1 MSNTL
6 ACLRPCKQP
15 EGAIKEKY
23 GVELPD
29 ACGSS
34 FIKPEGATS
43 GFSVYF
49 LLESQIV
56 GRSTRDP
63 DSQSQTVIPS
73 GKREATGGSN
83 QRNDMDG

>member
-15 EGAIKEKY
+15 EDAIKEKY

-34 FIKPEGATS
+34 CIKPEGAAS
-43 GFSVYF
+43 GFSVYI
-49 LLESQIV
+49 LLKSQIV
-56 GRSTRDP
+56 GQSTRDP
-63 DSQSQTVIPS
+63 IRQGQTGVSPNR
-73 GKREATGGSN
+73 RETTGGSN
-83 QRNDMDG
+83 QKNDMDF